1 MSISPISSIPLSIS
15 TPTDTV
21 RTQNG
26 LLQTQISEFGLK
38 DQIKL
43 SKEAVA
49 LLLGGGAAPAAK

>member
-15 TPTDTV
+15 TPTDAV

-49 LLLGGGAAPAAK
+49 LLLGGAAPAAK